1 MTKVWALV
9 EYFAGVLPPE
19 VREPVLGDMLE
30 ADESAWQA
38 LRGLFGLV
46 VRRQTENWRSWR
58 PWLAGFGVALP
69 SSFMLM
75 GVSLSVS
82 WSYMRLLCPD
92 MLAQASLTKP
102 AAMVV
107 LLWQALLLIGWS
119 WTGGFV
125 VGSVSKRTLWA
136 STLLCYAP
144 CLVCLAEFNIGRMS
158 RLCLFLFL
166 LPAVWGAHRG
176 FRISRLKFSSA
187 LLVAIA
193 LTMLTMPTLRSVRLQ
208 TLSPQN
214 ILITWALSLPAWYL
228 VFTAWNR
235 RRESQVEHAA

>member
-1 MTKVWALV
+1 MTKGWELV
-9 EYFAGVLPPE
+9 EYFARVLPPE

-38 LRGLFGLV
+38 LRGLFSLV
-46 VRRQTENWRSWR
+46 VLRQTEDWRSWR

-75 GVSLSVS
+75 GVSVSVS

-92 MLAQASLTKP
+92 MMAQASLTKP
-102 AAMVV
+102 SAMVV

-144 CLVCLAEFNIGRMS
+144 CLVCLSEFHSGSMS
-158 RLCLFLFL
+158 RFCLFLFL

-176 FRISRLKFSSA
+176 FQISRMKFTSA
-187 LLVAIA
+187 LLIAVA
-193 LTMLTMPTLRSVRLQ
+193 LTVMIVPTWSSVRIQ

-214 ILITWALSLPAWYL
+214 ILMSWALSIPAWYL
-228 VFTAWNR
+228 VFTAWKR
-235 RRESQVEHAA
+235 RREPQFEHAA

>member
-1 MTKVWALV
+1 MTKGWALV
-9 EYFAGVLPPE
+9 EYFARVLPPE

-46 VRRQTENWRSWR
+46 LLRGTEDWRSWR

-102 AAMVV
+102 SALIV

-144 CLVCLAEFNIGRMS
+144 CLICLAEFNIGSMS
-158 RLCLFLFL
+158 RFCLFLFL
-166 LPAVWGAHRG
+166 LPAVWGTHRG
-176 FRISRLKFSSA
+176 FQVSRMKLSSA
-187 LLVAIA
+187 LLIAVA
-193 LTMLTMPTLRSVRLQ
+193 LTVMIAPTLRSVRLQ

-214 ILITWALSLPAWYL
+214 VVMTWALSIPAWYL
-228 VFTAWNR
+228 VFAAWKR
-235 RRESQVEHAA
+235 RHEPLVEQAA

>member
-1 MTKVWALV
+1 MTKGWALV
-9 EYFAGVLPPE
+9 EYFARVLPPE

-38 LRGLFGLV
+38 LRGLCGLFLL
-46 VRRQTENWRSWR
+46 RQADLWRNWR

-75 GVSLSVS
+75 GVSVSVS

-102 AAMVV
+102 AALMV

-136 STLLCYAP
+136 STLLCYVP
-144 CLVCLAEFNIGRMS
+144 CLICLSEFGGGSLS
-158 RLCLFLFL
+158 RFCLFLFL

-176 FRISRLKFSSA
+176 FQISRIKLSSA
-187 LLVAIA
+187 LLIAVA
-193 LTMLTMPTLRSVRLQ
+193 LTLMIAPTWQSARLQ
-208 TLSPQN
+208 MLSPQN
-214 ILITWALSLPAWYL
+214 VLMTWALSIPAWYL
-228 VFTAWNR
+228 VLTAWKR
-235 RRESQVEHAA
+235 RREPQVVV

>member
-1 MTKVWALV
+1 MTKGWVFV
-9 EYFAGVLPPE
+9 EYFARVLPPE
-19 VREPVLGDMLE
+19 LREPVVGDMLE
-30 ADESAWQA
+30 SNESAWQA

-46 VRRQTENWRSWR
+46 MLRQTEDWRSWR

-75 GVSLSVS
+75 GVSMSVS
-82 WSYMRLLCPD
+82 WSYMRLLCPE

-102 AAMVV
+102 SALIV
-107 LLWQALLLIGWS
+107 LFWQALLLIGWS

-136 STLLCYAP
+136 STLLCYVP
-144 CLVCLAEFNIGRMS
+144 CLICLAEFNVGSMS

-166 LPAVWGAHRG
+166 LPAVWGAQRG
-176 FRISRLKFSSA
+176 HQISRMKLSSA
-187 LLVAIA
+187 LLIAAA
-193 LTMLTMPTLRSVRLQ
+193 LTVMIVPTLRSERLQ

-228 VFTAWNR
+228 VFTAWKR
-235 RRESQVEHAA
+235 RHESQVEHAA